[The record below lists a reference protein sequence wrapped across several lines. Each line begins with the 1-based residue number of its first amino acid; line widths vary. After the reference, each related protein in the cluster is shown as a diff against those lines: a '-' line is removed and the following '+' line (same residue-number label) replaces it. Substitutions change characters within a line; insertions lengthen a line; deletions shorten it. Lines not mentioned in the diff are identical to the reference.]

1 MTFWLY
7 VALPWVLIGLVIGIV
22 MGRRGHYLPAWLAL
36 GIAWGPFTIPIAWSA
51 ARREAAGGRHVVRP
65 GALHGGDVDV
75 LAAVDGSPESVSAAL
90 RAVRLLGPRLGRLR
104 LLRVVDFDTGS
115 TGSREELEGIEQE
128 HQELASRY
136 LPEHT
141 PELVVTT
148 GIPSEVITRMAQEDG
163 FALVA
168 IGARGRGLSKAIVG
182 STAAALTKHSTVP
195 LLVVRNGDPRI
206 APPRVGR
213 SATVV

>member
-7 VALPWVLIGLVIGIV
+7 VAVPWVLIGIAIGIV

-51 ARREAAGGRHVVRP
+51 VRREPTGARHVVRP
-65 GALHGGDVDV
+65 GALHGGDVDL
-75 LAAVDGSPESVSAAL
+75 LAAVDGSPESVSAAV

-104 LLRVVDFDTGS
+104 LLRVVDFDTG
-115 TGSREELEGIEQE
+115 GAGLREELEAIEQE
-128 HQELASRY
+128 HQQLAARY
-136 LPEHT
+136 LPDHT

-148 GIPSEVITRMAQEDG
+148 GIPSEVIARMAQEES

-182 STAAALTKHSTVP
+182 STASALTKHSPVP

-206 APPRVGR
+206 AAPRPGR
-213 SATVV
+213 STTAV